1 MTELQAQIDGI
12 HTFENGAYSSKNM
25 DIEEFSSVA
34 GNITNITGTDAQA
47 VTGQDTDKLR
57 AQVEFLKIVGEED
70 RAIS

>member
-1 MTELQAQIDGI
+1 
-12 HTFENGAYSSKNM
+12 M

-34 GNITNITGTDAQA
+34 GNITNIPGTDAQA
-47 VTGQDTDKLR
+47 VTSQDTEKLQ